1 MPSDLSPFA
10 LDDAALHRQ
19 LVNRATHRLTRDRL
33 IREGHLK
40 QDPARLDVRH
50 PTLRRALAGTHP
62 GLGRLLGD
70 CLVREHSDPDLAAT
84 TDVPGHGDTGRL
96 DLPVGQV
103 CRLQRLDAELAERHP
118 GSALRRTVPVRVVRL
133 AEALR
138 GLTRHQ
144 HWSALLLLDRR
155 DRTGTSCHVDLV
167 GTGRSCRRDRL
178 DRGAAGLGTT
188 GGRSGGAGTQ
198 PARPLGPLGTLPA
211 RAGGT
216 RLGRRLPTRYGVALI
231 DPDLHADAP
240 EGGTR
245 LEEPVLDVG
254 AQRVQRYPALPVEL
268 AAGHLGAAQA
278 PGALHPDALDDRV
291 LHGRLHRLAHR
302 PTEADPAGQ
311 LLGDAL
317 RNQLGIRLGALD
329 LKDVELH
336 LLAGELLQLAADP
349 VGLGALAADD
359 DARTGGVDVDADPVP
374 GALDVHLGDAGA
386 LQALGHHLADLDIL
400 RDVVLVQL
408 VGVPPALPVGRD
420 AEPEPVRVNLLTHYS
435 VSSSAAVLAAAF
447 FAAFLAG
454 AFLAAGAGAAGS
466 VSSAGSVAFAG
477 AAFAAA
483 FLAGPGR
490 TGAAVAT
497 DSTTTVMWQ
506 VRLRIRYARPCAR
519 GRNRFSVGP
528 SSTYASAT
536 RSESAS
542 SRSLFSALAMA
553 LASTLYTGVLAACGA
568 NCSTVS
574 ASFAGRPRTRLT
586 TRRAFV
592 AEMRTCRATAR
603 APGSAT
609 SLLVGIE
616 CPYPLPV
623 TRLTGG
629 GSSGRP

>member
-359 DARTGGVDVDADPVP
+359 DARPGGVDVDPDPVA

-386 LQALGHHLADLDIL
+386 LQALGHHPADLDVL
-400 RDVVLVQL
+400 ADVVLVEL
-408 VGVPPALPVGRD
+408 VREPAALPVGRD
-420 AEPEPVRVNLLTHYS
+420 AEAESGGMNFLAHYS
-435 VSSSAAVLAAAF
+435 DSSVVWGSAAGA
-447 FAAFLAG
+447 AAFLAG
-454 AFLAAGAGAAGS
+454 A
-466 VSSAGSVAFAG
+466 AF
-477 AAFAAA
+477 FAAA
-483 FLAGPGR
+483 FLAGR
-490 TGAAVAT
+490 AT
-497 DSTTTVMWQ
+497 WTASTAIVMWQ

-519 GRNRFSVGP
+519 GRKRLSVGP
-528 SSTYASAT
+528 SSTNASLT
-536 RSESAS
+536 SSESGS
-542 SRSLFSALAMA
+542 SRSLFSALAIA
-553 LASTLYTGVLAACGA
+553 LASTLYTGSLACCGA

-586 TRRAFV
+586 TRRALV
-592 AEMRTCRATAR
+592 GDRRTWRAIAR
-603 APGSAT
+603 APGSTGA
-609 SLLVGIE
+609 SPFVGIAK
-616 CPYPLPV
+616 PL
-623 TRLTGG
+623 G
-629 GSSGRP
+629 